1 MSQSAT
7 EIRLVYNSIYE
18 LFLMVSVAT
27 YYVPSS
33 VASQAYPINQEKIY
47 IRHRNPF
54 FQEVTC
60 LTISLS
66 IFIPFIAAIFV
77 PFLYKRI
84 QSRKIGWFVL
94 LVPLLLFVT
103 LASFI
108 PSIAKG
114 ETYTHTFRWIES
126 AGIHFT
132 TYLDG
137 LSLIF
142 GLLITGVGSLVIL
155 YSIYYLSERESLG
168 RFYVYLLLFMG
179 AMLGVVFSDNLM
191 VLYVFWELTSI
202 SSFLLIAF
210 WYHRKK
216 SRYGAQKS
224 MLITVSGGIAM
235 LAGFIMLHT
244 MTGTYSVREIVVTIG
259 QYTDEPLF
267 VFAMLLVLLGA
278 FTKSAQF
285 PFHIWLP
292 DAMEAPTPVSAYLH
306 SATMVKAGIYLVARF
321 TPIFGGEMTWFY
333 IVSSVGIFTLFWGS
347 FNAVKQTDLKALL
360 AYSTISQLGL
370 VMSLFGLG
378 SAALNEGHS
387 ANSIIYAQATFAA
400 LFHLINHSTFK
411 GALFMVVGILDHEL
425 GTRDVRRLGGL
436 MAFMPV
442 TFSIALIGSFSMAGL
457 PPFNGFLSKEM
468 FFESLVNARNLE
480 LFDVGTMGTIF
491 LIVAWLAS
499 VFTFV
504 YSMII
509 VFQTFFG
516 EFQPERIEKPSR
528 EAPFGMLLA
537 PSILAIL
544 VIGIFFFPNSI
555 GNYLL
560 RPAMAAVYPTLE
572 GAEGLTPQI
581 VAWHGFNSPAL
592 LMTIG
597 VIILGAVLYK
607 FYRYWRGIYT
617 IAPMTWNLDAAFNA
631 NLILLEKASHFFT
644 RLYMKGYLKDYLVY
658 IFSFFIVVVGGAI
671 VYTGSYTFDFSND
684 APVTANEYL
693 IVLAMAVAGLSM
705 LFAKSRMTAIIL
717 NGVLGYSIAFFFV
730 VFRAPDLALT
740 QAVVETVTTAL
751 FLLCFYFL
759 PDWKKERSPI
769 GTKVLNGLIA
779 FAAGTI
785 VTVLALTVQGNKM
798 FESISVY
805 FEDSYQLAGG
815 KNIVNTILGDFRA
828 FDTMLEVV
836 VLFIAGIGVFTLI
849 KLKTR
854 KEGQDFED
862 Q

>member
-1 MSQSAT
+1 MSIT
-7 EIRLVYNSIYE
+7 
-18 LFLMVSVAT
+18 F
-27 YYVPSS
+27 
-33 VASQAYPINQEKIY
+33 
-47 IRHRNPF
+47 
-54 FQEVTC
+54 
-60 LTISLS
+60 S

-84 QSRKIGWFVL
+84 HSRKIGWFVL
-94 LVPLLLFVT
+94 LVPFLLFAT

-114 ETYTHTFRWIES
+114 ETYTHTFRWIDS

-168 RFYVYLLLFMG
+168 RFYVYLLMFMG

-224 MLITVSGGIAM
+224 MLITVSGGFAM

-259 QYTDEPLF
+259 EYSDEPLF
-267 VFAMLLVLLGA
+267 LFAMLLVLLGA

-321 TPIFGGEMTWFY
+321 TPIFGGQMIWFY
-333 IVSSVGIFTLFWGS
+333 IVSGVGIFTLFWGS

-378 SAALNEGHS
+378 STALNEGHS
-387 ANSIIYAQATFAA
+387 VNFVIYSQATFAA

-411 GALFMVVGILDHEL
+411 GALFMVVGIVDHEL

-436 MAFMPV
+436 MSFMPV

-468 FFESLVNARNLE
+468 FFEALVNARNLN
-480 LFDVGTMGTIF
+480 LFEVSTLGTLF

-516 EFQPERIEKPSR
+516 EFQPDRIEKPSK
-528 EAPFGMLLA
+528 EAPFGMLIA
-537 PSILAIL
+537 PSILALL
-544 VIGIFFFPNSI
+544 VVGIFFFPNVI

-560 RPAMAAVYPTLE
+560 RPALEAIYPSVE
-572 GAEGLTPQI
+572 GVERLIPQI
-581 VAWHGFNSPAL
+581 SAWHGFNAAL
-592 LMTIG
+592 MMTIG
-597 VIILGAVLYK
+597 VVILGIILYR
-607 FYRYWRGIYT
+607 FMRYWKGIYT
-617 IAPMTWNLDAAFNA
+617 IAPLNWNLDAAFNA
-631 NLILLEKASHFFT
+631 NLILLEKVSHFFT

-658 IFSFFIVVVGGAI
+658 IFTFFILAVGGA
-671 VYTGSYTFDFSND
+671 VLYTGSYSFDFSND
-684 APVTANEYL
+684 SPITTNEYL
-693 IVLAMAVAGLSM
+693 IVLAMTVAGISI

-759 PDWKKERSPI
+759 PEWKKERSPI
-769 GTKVLNGLIA
+769 STKLVNGLIA
-779 FAAGTI
+779 FSVGTI

-805 FEDSYQLAGG
+805 FEDAYNLAGG

-849 KLKTR
+849 KLKVR
-854 KEGQDFED
+854 KEEKDIED